1 MLLNNSF
8 FADRKLFAAGADHH
22 LVQRSTLL
30 QDRQNQQYKYRKHA
44 VGEIYNFLA
53 ADLED
58 IVRDAFRHR
67 WRFSMPTGAL
77 FLNIVHEVFLR
88 FGLPHPN
95 LPPQGEGTVTLML
108 LQVIS
113 LSPTGRG
120 LG

>member
-44 VGEIYNFLA
+44 VDEIYNFLA

-58 IVRDAFRHR
+58 IARDAFRHR

-77 FLNIVHEVFLR
+77 FLNIVHDVFSVL
-88 FGLPHPN
+88 FAPILTFPHRGKE
-95 LPPQGEGTVTLML
+95 QL
-108 LQVIS
+108 L
-113 LSPTGRG
+113 
-120 LG
+120 